1 MDDQQKMILEY
12 LENSYTGAKMM
23 GDLET
28 MVRIARAIEAFN
40 LPVDDDCVIE
50 SRRTEHT
57 SDENM

>member
-28 MVRIARAIEAFN
+28 MVRVARAIEAFN
-40 LPVDDDCVIE
+40 LPIDDDCVIE
-50 SRRTEHT
+50 SKQT
-57 SDENM
+57 D

>member
-23 GDLET
+23 GDPET

-50 SRRTEHT
+50 SRHT
-57 SDENM
+57 D